1 MGDNDI
7 KTVIFTVQRFNPE
20 KDKNSYFQSFQVPV
34 KRGTTVLE
42 GLLYIRENID
52 SSLAFRTSCRMGI
65 CGSCAMY
72 INGYPHLA
80 CHTQVEEFHSGKL
93 VIKPL
98 PNHKIIKDL
107 VPSLSEFFEKHKEVH
122 PYIIRHDSVEIEERQ
137 GEFLQKPEELSAFL
151 QFSYCIKC
159 GICVAACPT
168 AASDIKFLGPQA
180 LSQVYRYCADN
191 RDEGLE
197 ERLSIVEKDHGIWNC
212 HFASACSEA
221 CPKGVDPAFAIQ
233 LLRRRLLMYSMHL
246 GIQTQRTKFAD
257 KPDTVKGKIEVPQ
270 YTAK

>member
-1 MGDNDI
+1 MNGNDI
-7 KTVIFTVQRFNPE
+7 KTVIFSVQRFNPE
-20 KDKNSYFQSFQVPV
+20 KDKKPYFQTYQVPV

-52 SSLAFRTSCRMGI
+52 SSLAFRTSCRMGV

-80 CHTQVEEFHSGKL
+80 CHTQVEEFRSRKL

-107 VPSLSEFFEKHKEVH
+107 VPSLGEFFEKHKLVH
-122 PYIIRHDSVEIEERQ
+122 PYIIRHDSEEIEERP

-168 AASDIKFLGPQA
+168 AASDNVFLGPQA

-191 RDEGLE
+191 RDEGNE
-197 ERLSIVEKDHGIWNC
+197 ERLRIIEKDHGIWNC

-233 LLRRRLLMYSMHL
+233 LLRRQLVKHSIGLRKQ
-246 GIQTQRTKFAD
+246 IQKSKVAV
-257 KPDTVKGKIEVPQ
+257 KPDYIKKKIEVPQ